1 METVCN
7 TLDLLLNVV
16 LLGLATST
24 MWKERIVPFS
34 LSYSGIGLKII
45 VIMKLLLWQRIWKLL
60 GVIILQY
67 IGNTVNSFVF
77 SLLILKK
84 WKLNN
89 MHIYFFY
96 SIFNLSTFLF
106 VKYCLKTVPVLIIYL
121 IILLPAFL
129 AVVNSAVMNSY
140 VGKAWSGFLCVWVFF
155 CFVFLNIYIS
165 RREFRM

>member
-1 METVCN
+1 M
-7 TLDLLLNVV
+7 
-16 LLGLATST
+16 
-24 MWKERIVPFS
+24 PFS

-140 VGKAWSGFLCVWVFF
+140 VGKAWSGFLCVWGEWYMCTSV
-155 CFVFLNIYIS
+155 CVHYFLLNTILKLNYPDDLKCLL
-165 RREFRM
+165 